1 MEKKR
6 HICFKIC
13 HCLREVKME
22 DLKQICADVRA
33 DVVTTIG
40 TLGVGHI
47 IHCGFA
53 GGALRKTHEH

>member
-1 MEKKR
+1 
-6 HICFKIC
+6 
-13 HCLREVKME
+13 ME

-47 IHCGFA
+47 GGQFIHCGFA

>member
-1 MEKKR
+1 
-6 HICFKIC
+6 
-13 HCLREVKME
+13 ME

-40 TLGVGHI
+40 TFVQGILGEF